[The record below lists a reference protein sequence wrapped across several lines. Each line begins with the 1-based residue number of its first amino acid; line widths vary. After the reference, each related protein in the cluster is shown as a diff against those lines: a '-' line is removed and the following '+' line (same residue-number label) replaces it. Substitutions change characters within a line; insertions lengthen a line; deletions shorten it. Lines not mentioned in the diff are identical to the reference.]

1 MAKIAENKIYMQAR
15 RKYVGGLVIL
25 GGIVRIMSVDYGLKR
40 IGIALSDMLQI
51 TVSPFDTIGSENPSI
66 NAKKIIEIAKNNEV
80 SEIVVG
86 IPVNMSGSEGSMVKI
101 IRLFIDELKR
111 ISDLPIE
118 TINESLSTVEAQ
130 EFLADRSKKLNIKDK
145 GGKDKIAAALI
156 LQRYMEKKC
165 AI

>member
-1 MAKIAENKIYMQAR
+1 
-15 RKYVGGLVIL
+15 
-25 GGIVRIMSVDYGLKR
+25 MSIDYGLKR

-51 TVSPFDTIGSENPSI
+51 TASPFDTIDSENPNI
-66 NAKKIIEIAKNNEV
+66 NAKKIIEIAENNEV

-86 IPVNMSGSEGSMVKI
+86 LPVNMSGSEGSMVKTVK
-101 IRLFIDELKR
+101 LFIDELKKL
-111 ISDLPIE
+111 SNLPIE

-130 EFLADRSKKLNIKDK
+130 EFLKVKSKKLNIKDK

-156 LQRYMEKKC
+156 LQRYMERKC